1 MAFLGALADGLAQLV
16 LVPVVFEYSPAVIAQ
31 RLE

>member
-1 MAFLGALADGLAQLV
+1 MAFLGALADGLAQRLF
-16 LVPVVFEYSPAVIAQ
+16 VPVVFECSPAVIAQ